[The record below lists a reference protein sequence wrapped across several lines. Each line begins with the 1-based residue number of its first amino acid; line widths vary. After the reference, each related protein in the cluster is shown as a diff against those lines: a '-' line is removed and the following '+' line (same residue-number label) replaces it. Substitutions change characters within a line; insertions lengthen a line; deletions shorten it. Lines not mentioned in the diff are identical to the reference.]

1 MNAMT
6 RRLECGIAAAAYRIA
21 DAAPTLALLGPA
33 AALAAWLT
41 VWLAGIGREAAA

>member
-6 RRLECGIAAAAYRIA
+6 RRLDSGIAAAAERIA
-21 DAAPTLALLGPA
+21 A